1 MGMRRGAVKTPGGK
15 LVAVTV
21 QTDQSGLPVAC
32 RLDGDFFVDGDGARL
47 LLDDLERTLLAC
59 AREVSA
65 GKTGVMDGSALPV
78 PAAREHADA
87 QGQAVRPK
95 AHDDGL
101 HTDAVVDAA
110 GIADW
115 HDRLVRACA
124 RHGDVRLVGTDA
136 EAMARALSR
145 AMGIGDEPAA
155 SAVCNDDESAASA
168 TGLNGTVNEV
178 IPESGKSEGPQ
189 LADVPPNDMVA
200 DAVAE
205 TGPLAG
211 AASYGLC
218 GHRPAPHAGWPSDWR
233 DRWRRLA
240 PVVIHDVP
248 RSPVEQMAIDE
259 QWAREVAAGER
270 PASLRFWEWSSPAV
284 VVGRF
289 QSIPDEVHVD
299 EAERLGFTVVRRCTG
314 GGTMVVQPGGAITYS
329 LYAPQWFVD
338 GLDAAEA
345 YRLCDSWLIDALRGL
360 GVDARFQGLNDIA
373 VADDTCRGT
382 VGGREPAQWGKAGG
396 AAQRRFPAPPD
407 SDGPG
412 AVLHHTTLAYE
423 LDGALM
429 ARLLNTSPEKLSDK
443 AVRSASKRVAPLC
456 LQPSLQGMG
465 RDGLIRALS
474 RSLGQFLPAN
484 S

>member
-21 QTDQSGLPVAC
+21 QTDRSGLPVAC
-32 RLDGDFFVDGDGARL
+32 RLDGDFFIDGDEMQSRS
-47 LLDDLERTLLAC
+47 LLDDLEQTLLIC
-59 AREVSA
+59 AREASA
-65 GKTGVMDGSALPV
+65 DKTGVQDGSALPA
-78 PAAREHADA
+78 PAAREHADV
-87 QGQAVRPK
+87 QGRAARPE
-95 AHDDGL
+95 AHDDGAR
-101 HTDAVVDAA
+101 TDAVVDAVD
-110 GIADW
+110 IVNW
-115 HDRLVRACA
+115 RDRLLQACA
-124 RHGDVRLVGTDA
+124 QHDGVRLVGTDA

-145 AMGIGDEPAA
+145 AMGIGDE
-155 SAVCNDDESAASA
+155 SAAFA
-168 TGLNGTVNEV
+168 VGLNGTVNDAV
-178 IPESGKSEGPQ
+178 SETEMPAGPQ
-189 LADVPPNDMVA
+189 LADVPLNDMVV

-205 TGPLAG
+205 TGPLAE

-218 GHRPAPHAGWPSDWR
+218 GHRATPHAGWPSDWL
-233 DRWRRLA
+233 DRWHRLA
-240 PVVIHDVP
+240 PVVVHDTP
-248 RSPVEQMAIDE
+248 RSPAEQMAIDE

-338 GLDAAEA
+338 GMDAAEA

-373 VADDTCRGT
+373 VANDACRGT
-382 VGGREPAQWGKAGG
+382 VDGREPAQWGKAGG
-396 AAQRRFPAPPD
+396 AAQRRFPAPQD
-407 SDGPG
+407 SNGPG

-443 AVRSASKRVAPLC
+443 AVRSASKRVTPLGM
-456 LQPSLQGMG
+456 QPPLQGME
-465 RDGLIRALS
+465 RDTLIRALS
-474 RSLGQFLPAN
+474 RSLGQFLSVN

>member
-32 RLDGDFFVDGDGARL
+32 RLDGDFFIDGDGAPL

-59 AREVSA
+59 AREASA
-65 GKTGVMDGSALPV
+65 GKTDVTDGSALPA

-87 QGQAVRPK
+87 QERAARPK
-95 AHDDGL
+95 AHDDGVRA
-101 HTDAVVDAA
+101 DAVADAID
-110 GIADW
+110 IADW
-115 HDRLVRACA
+115 RDRLLQVCT
-124 RHGDVRLVGTDA
+124 RHDGVRLVGTGA

-145 AMGIGDEPAA
+145 AMGIGDE
-155 SAVCNDDESAASA
+155 SAAFA
-168 TGLNGTVNEV
+168 VGLNGTVNDAV
-178 IPESGKSEGPQ
+178 TKTGMSAGPQ

-218 GHRPAPHAGWPSDWR
+218 GHHPAPHAGWPSDWR

-240 PVVIHDVP
+240 PVVIHDTP

-329 LYAPQWFVD
+329 LYAPRWFVD

-373 VADDTCRGT
+373 VRLAHRDADGACRDT
-382 VGGREPAQWGKAGG
+382 VGGQEPAQWGKAGG
-396 AAQRRFPAPPD
+396 AAQRRFPAPQD
-407 SDGPG
+407 SGGPG

-429 ARLLNTSPEKLSDK
+429 AGLLNTSPEKLSDK

-456 LQPSLQGMG
+456 LQPSLQGME
-465 RDGLIRALS
+465 RDTLIRALS

>member
-21 QTDQSGLPVAC
+21 QTDRSGLPVAC
-32 RLDGDFFVDGDGARL
+32 RLDGDFFIDGDEIRSRS
-47 LLDDLERTLLAC
+47 LLDDLEQTLLIC

-65 GKTGVMDGSALPV
+65 GKTGVMDGSALPT
-78 PAAREHADA
+78 PAAREHA
-87 QGQAVRPK
+87 QGQAARPK
-95 AHDDGL
+95 VHDDGL
-101 HTDAVVDAA
+101 RTDAVVDAVD
-110 GIADW
+110 IADW
-115 HDRLVRACA
+115 HDRLLQACT
-124 RHGDVRLVGTDA
+124 RHDGVRLVGTDA
-136 EAMARALSR
+136 EAMARALAK
-145 AMGIGDEPAA
+145 AMGIGG
-155 SAVCNDDESAASA
+155 ESTASA
-168 TGLNGTVNEV
+168 TGPNGTVNDAV
-178 IPESGKSEGPQ
+178 
-189 LADVPPNDMVA
+189 ADIGMSAGFQPADMSLNSLVA

-240 PVVIHDVP
+240 PVVIHDMP

-314 GGTMVVQPGGAITYS
+314 GGTMVVQPRGAITYS

-373 VADDTCRGT
+373 VADDACRDT
-382 VGGREPAQWGKAGG
+382 VGGQEPAQWGKAGG

-407 SDGPG
+407 RDGPG

-443 AVRSASKRVAPLC
+443 AVRSASKRVAPLGM
-456 LQPSLQGMG
+456 QPPLQGME
-465 RDGLIRALS
+465 RDTLIRALS
-474 RSLGQFLPAN
+474 RSLGQFLSVN

>member
-32 RLDGDFFVDGDGARL
+32 RLDGDFFVDGDGAPL

-59 AREVSA
+59 AREASV
-65 GKTGVMDGSALPV
+65 GRTGAQDGDGSALPA
-78 PAAREHADA
+78 PASREHADV
-87 QGQAVRPK
+87 QGRAARPE
-95 AHDDGL
+95 AHDDGVR
-101 HTDAVVDAA
+101 TDAVADAID
-110 GIADW
+110 IADW
-115 HDRLVRACA
+115 RDRLLQACA
-124 RHGDVRLVGTDA
+124 RHDGVRMVGTGA

-145 AMGIGDEPAA
+145 AMGIGDESAA
-155 SAVCNDDESAASA
+155 SAV
-168 TGLNGTVNEV
+168 GLNGTVNDAV
-178 IPESGKSEGPQ
+178 TKTGMLAGSR

-205 TGPLAG
+205 TGPLTG

-218 GHRPAPHAGWPSDWR
+218 GHRPAPHAGWPSDWL

-338 GLDAAEA
+338 
-345 YRLCDSWLIDALRGL
+345 
-360 GVDARFQGLNDIA
+360 ARFQGLNDIA
-373 VADDTCRGT
+373 VADDACRDT
-382 VGGREPAQWGKAGG
+382 VGGQEPAQWGKAGG
-396 AAQRRFPAPPD
+396 AAQRRFPAPQD
-407 SDGPG
+407 SNGPG

-443 AVRSASKRVAPLC
+443 AVRSASKRVAPLGM
-456 LQPSLQGMG
+456 QPPLQGMG

>member
-21 QTDQSGLPVAC
+21 QTDRSGLPVAC
-32 RLDGDFFVDGDGARL
+32 RLDGDFFIDGDEMQSRS
-47 LLDDLERTLLAC
+47 LLDDLEQTLLIC

-65 GKTGVMDGSALPV
+65 DKTGVQDGSALPAS
-78 PAAREHADA
+78 AAREHADV
-87 QGQAVRPK
+87 QGRAARPE
-95 AHDDGL
+95 AHDDGAR
-101 HTDAVVDAA
+101 TDAVVDAVD
-110 GIADW
+110 IADW
-115 HDRLVRACA
+115 RDRLLQACT
-124 RHGDVRLVGTDA
+124 RHDGVRLVGTDA
-136 EAMARALSR
+136 EAMARALAK
-145 AMGIGDEPAA
+145 AMGIGG
-155 SAVCNDDESAASA
+155 ESTASA
-168 TGLNGTVNEV
+168 TGPNGTVNDAV
-178 IPESGKSEGPQ
+178 
-189 LADVPPNDMVA
+189 ADIGMSAGFQPADMSLNSLVA

-205 TGPLAG
+205 TGPLAE

-218 GHRPAPHAGWPSDWR
+218 GHRATPHAGWPSDWR

-240 PVVIHDVP
+240 PVVVHDTP
-248 RSPVEQMAIDE
+248 RSPAEQMAIDE

-338 GLDAAEA
+338 GMDAAEA

-373 VADDTCRGT
+373 VANDACRGT
-382 VGGREPAQWGKAGG
+382 VDGRDPAQWGKAGG

-407 SDGPG
+407 SNGPG

-443 AVRSASKRVAPLC
+443 AVRSASKRVTPLGMQ
-456 LQPSLQGMG
+456 LPLQGMG

-474 RSLGQFLPAN
+474 RSLGQFLPVN

>member
-21 QTDQSGLPVAC
+21 QTDRSGLPVAC
-32 RLDGDFFVDGDGARL
+32 RLDGDFFIDGDEMQSRS
-47 LLDDLERTLLAC
+47 LLDDLEQTLLIC

-65 GKTGVMDGSALPV
+65 DKTGVQDGSALPAS
-78 PAAREHADA
+78 AAREHADV
-87 QGQAVRPK
+87 QGRAARPE
-95 AHDDGL
+95 AHDDGAR
-101 HTDAVVDAA
+101 TDAVVDAVD
-110 GIADW
+110 IADW
-115 HDRLVRACA
+115 RDRLLQACT
-124 RHGDVRLVGTDA
+124 RHDGVRLVGTDA
-136 EAMARALSR
+136 EAMARALAK
-145 AMGIGDEPAA
+145 AMGIGG
-155 SAVCNDDESAASA
+155 ESTASA
-168 TGLNGTVNEV
+168 TGPNGTVNDAV
-178 IPESGKSEGPQ
+178 
-189 LADVPPNDMVA
+189 ADIGMSAGFQPADMSLNSLVA

-205 TGPLAG
+205 TGPLAE

-218 GHRPAPHAGWPSDWR
+218 GHRATPHAGWPSDWR

-240 PVVIHDVP
+240 PVVVHDTP
-248 RSPVEQMAIDE
+248 RSPAEQMAIDE

-338 GLDAAEA
+338 GMDAAEA

-373 VADDTCRGT
+373 VANDACRGT
-382 VGGREPAQWGKAGG
+382 VDGRDPAQWGKAGG

-443 AVRSASKRVAPLC
+443 AVRSASKRVTPLGMQ
-456 LQPSLQGMG
+456 LPLQGMG

-474 RSLGQFLPAN
+474 RSLGQFLPVN

>member
-32 RLDGDFFVDGDGARL
+32 RLDGDFFVDGDGAPL

-65 GKTGVMDGSALPV
+65 GKTGAMDGSALPA
-78 PAAREHADA
+78 PAAQEHADA
-87 QGQAVRPK
+87 QGRAALPRT
-95 AHDDGL
+95 HDDGVRA
-101 HTDAVVDAA
+101 DAVVDA
-110 GIADW
+110 IDIVNW
-115 HDRLVRACA
+115 RDRLLQVCTRHDGVRM
-124 RHGDVRLVGTDA
+124 VGTDA

-145 AMGIGDEPAA
+145 AMGIGDE
-155 SAVCNDDESAASA
+155 SAAFA
-168 TGLNGTVNEV
+168 VGLNGTVNDAV
-178 IPESGKSEGPQ
+178 TKTGMLAGPQ

-218 GHRPAPHAGWPSDWR
+218 GHRPAPHAGWPSDWL

-240 PVVIHDVP
+240 PVVIHDTP

-299 EAERLGFTVVRRCTG
+299 EAERLGFTVV
-314 GGTMVVQPGGAITYS
+314 QPGGAITYS
-329 LYAPQWFVD
+329 LYAPRWFVD

-373 VADDTCRGT
+373 VADDACRDT
-382 VGGREPAQWGKAGG
+382 VGGQEPAQWGKAGG

-443 AVRSASKRVAPLC
+443 AVRSASKRVAPLGM
-456 LQPSLQGMG
+456 QPPLQGMG

-474 RSLGQFLPAN
+474 RSLGQFLSTN

>member
-21 QTDQSGLPVAC
+21 QTDRSGLPVAC
-32 RLDGDFFVDGDGARL
+32 RLDGDFFIDGDEMQSRS
-47 LLDDLERTLLAC
+47 LLDDLEQTLLIC

-65 GKTGVMDGSALPV
+65 DKTGVQDGSALPAS
-78 PAAREHADA
+78 AAREHADV
-87 QGQAVRPK
+87 QGRAARPE
-95 AHDDGL
+95 AHDDGAR
-101 HTDAVVDAA
+101 TDAVVDAVD
-110 GIADW
+110 IADW
-115 HDRLVRACA
+115 RDRLLQACT
-124 RHGDVRLVGTDA
+124 RHDGVRLVGTDA
-136 EAMARALSR
+136 EAMARALAK
-145 AMGIGDEPAA
+145 AMGIGG
-155 SAVCNDDESAASA
+155 ESTASA
-168 TGLNGTVNEV
+168 TGPNGTVNDAV
-178 IPESGKSEGPQ
+178 
-189 LADVPPNDMVA
+189 ADIGMSAGFQPADMSLNSLVA

-205 TGPLAG
+205 TGPLAE

-218 GHRPAPHAGWPSDWR
+218 GHRATPHAGWPSDWR

-240 PVVIHDVP
+240 PVVVHDTP
-248 RSPVEQMAIDE
+248 RSPAEQMAIDE

-338 GLDAAEA
+338 GLDAAES

-373 VADDTCRGT
+373 VANDACRGT
-382 VGGREPAQWGKAGG
+382 VDGRDPAQWGKAGG

-443 AVRSASKRVAPLC
+443 AVRSASKRVTPLGMQ
-456 LQPSLQGMG
+456 LPLQGMG

-474 RSLGQFLPAN
+474 RSLGQFLPVN

>member
-1 MGMRRGAVKTPGGK
+1 MGMRRGAVKTLGGK

-32 RLDGDFFVDGDGARL
+32 RLDGDFFVDGDGAPL

-59 AREVSA
+59 AREMSA
-65 GKTGVMDGSALPV
+65 GKTDVMDGSALPA

-87 QGQAVRPK
+87 QERAARPK
-95 AHDDGL
+95 AYDDGVRA
-101 HTDAVVDAA
+101 DAVVDAID
-110 GIADW
+110 IADW
-115 HDRLVRACA
+115 RDRLLQACA
-124 RHGDVRLVGTDA
+124 RHDGVRMVGTDA

-145 AMGIGDEPAA
+145 AMGIGDE
-155 SAVCNDDESAASA
+155 SAAFA
-168 TGLNGTVNEV
+168 VGLNGTVNDAV
-178 IPESGKSEGPQ
+178 SETEMPAGPQ
-189 LADVPPNDMVA
+189 LADVPLNDMVV

-205 TGPLAG
+205 TGPLVG

-218 GHRPAPHAGWPSDWR
+218 GHRPAPHAGWPSDWL

-314 GGTMVVQPGGAITYS
+314 GGTMVVQPRGAITYS

-373 VADDTCRGT
+373 VRLVHRDTNDACRDAVDEQDPT
-382 VGGREPAQWGKAGG
+382 QWGKAGG
-396 AAQRRFPAPPD
+396 AAQRRFPAPQG
-407 SDGPG
+407 SGGPG

-443 AVRSASKRVAPLC
+443 AVRSASKRVTPLC

>member
-21 QTDQSGLPVAC
+21 QADQSGLPVAC
-32 RLDGDFFVDGDGARL
+32 RLDGDFFIDGDEIRSRS
-47 LLDDLERTLLAC
+47 LLDDLEQTLLIC
-59 AREVSA
+59 AREASA
-65 GKTGVMDGSALPV
+65 GKTGVMDGSALPT
-78 PAAREHADA
+78 PAAREHA
-87 QGQAVRPK
+87 QGQAARPK
-95 AHDDGL
+95 VRDDGL
-101 HTDAVVDAA
+101 RTDAVVDAVD
-110 GIADW
+110 IADW
-115 HDRLVRACA
+115 HDRLLQACT
-124 RHGDVRLVGTDA
+124 RHDGVRLVGTDA
-136 EAMARALSR
+136 EAMARALAK
-145 AMGIGDEPAA
+145 AMGIGG
-155 SAVCNDDESAASA
+155 ESTASA
-168 TGLNGTVNEV
+168 TGPNGTVNDAV
-178 IPESGKSEGPQ
+178 
-189 LADVPPNDMVA
+189 ADIGMSAGFQPADMSLNSLVA

-218 GHRPAPHAGWPSDWR
+218 GHRPAPHAGWPSDWL

-240 PVVIHDVP
+240 PVVIHDMP

-259 QWAREVAAGER
+259 QWAREVAAGDR

-329 LYAPQWFVD
+329 LYAPRWFVD

-373 VADDTCRGT
+373 VANDACRGT
-382 VGGREPAQWGKAGG
+382 VDGREPAQWGKAGG
-396 AAQRRFPAPPD
+396 AAQRRFPAPQD
-407 SDGPG
+407 SNGPG

-443 AVRSASKRVAPLC
+443 AVRSASKRVTPLGM
-456 LQPSLQGMG
+456 QPPLQGMG

-474 RSLGQFLPAN
+474 RSLGQFLSTN

>member
-1 MGMRRGAVKTPGGK
+1 MGMRRGAVKMPGGK

-32 RLDGDFFVDGDGARL
+32 RLDGDFFIDGDEMQSRS
-47 LLDDLERTLLAC
+47 LLDDLEQTLLIC
-59 AREVSA
+59 AREASA
-65 GKTGVMDGSALPV
+65 DKTGVQDGSTLLVPV
-78 PAAREHADA
+78 AREHADV
-87 QGQAVRPK
+87 QGQAARPK

-101 HTDAVVDAA
+101 RTDTVVDAVD
-110 GIADW
+110 IADW
-115 HDRLVRACA
+115 RDRLMQACT
-124 RHGDVRLVGTDA
+124 RHDGARLVGTDA

-145 AMGIGDEPAA
+145 AMGVG
-155 SAVCNDDESAASA
+155 DESAPAA
-168 TGLNGTVNEV
+168 GLNGTVNDAV
-178 IPESGKSEGPQ
+178 SETEMLAGSR

-205 TGPLAG
+205 TGPLAD

-218 GHRPAPHAGWPSDWR
+218 GHRVTPHAGWPSDWR

-259 QWAREVAAGER
+259 QWAREVSAGER

-338 GLDAAEA
+338 GMDAAEA

-373 VADDTCRGT
+373 VANDACRGT
-382 VGGREPAQWGKAGG
+382 VDGQEPAQWGKAGG
-396 AAQRRFPAPPD
+396 AAQRRFPAPQD
-407 SDGPG
+407 SNGPG

-443 AVRSASKRVAPLC
+443 AVRSASKRVTPLGM
-456 LQPSLQGMG
+456 QPPLQGME
-465 RDGLIRALS
+465 RDTLIRALS
-474 RSLGQFLPAN
+474 RSLGQFLSVN

>member
-32 RLDGDFFVDGDGARL
+32 RLDGDFFIDGDEMQSRS
-47 LLDDLERTLLAC
+47 LLDDLEQTLLIC
-59 AREVSA
+59 AREASA
-65 GKTGVMDGSALPV
+65 DKTGVQDGSTLLVPV
-78 PAAREHADA
+78 AREHADV
-87 QGQAVRPK
+87 QGQAARPK

-101 HTDAVVDAA
+101 RTDTVVDAVD
-110 GIADW
+110 IADW
-115 HDRLVRACA
+115 RDRLMQACT
-124 RHGDVRLVGTDA
+124 RHDGARLVGTDA

-145 AMGIGDEPAA
+145 AMGVG
-155 SAVCNDDESAASA
+155 DESAPAA
-168 TGLNGTVNEV
+168 GLNGTVNDAV
-178 IPESGKSEGPQ
+178 SETEMLAGSR

-205 TGPLAG
+205 TGPLAD

-218 GHRPAPHAGWPSDWR
+218 GHRVTPHAGWPSDWR

-259 QWAREVAAGER
+259 QWAREVSAGER

-338 GLDAAEA
+338 GMDAAEA

-373 VADDTCRGT
+373 VANDACRGT
-382 VGGREPAQWGKAGG
+382 VDGREPAQWGKAGG
-396 AAQRRFPAPPD
+396 AAQRRFPAPQD
-407 SDGPG
+407 SNGPG

-443 AVRSASKRVAPLC
+443 AVRSASKRVTPLGM
-456 LQPSLQGMG
+456 QPPLQGME
-465 RDGLIRALS
+465 RDTLIRALS
-474 RSLGQFLPAN
+474 RSLGQFLSVN

>member
-1 MGMRRGAVKTPGGK
+1 MRRGAVKTPGGK

-21 QTDQSGLPVAC
+21 QTDRSGLPVAC
-32 RLDGDFFVDGDGARL
+32 RLDGDFFIDGDEMQSRS
-47 LLDDLERTLLAC
+47 LLDDLEQTLLIC
-59 AREVSA
+59 AREASVD
-65 GKTGVMDGSALPV
+65 KTGVQDGSTLLVPV
-78 PAAREHADA
+78 AREHADV
-87 QGQAVRPK
+87 QGRAARPE
-95 AHDDGL
+95 AHDDGAR
-101 HTDAVVDAA
+101 TDAVVDAVD
-110 GIADW
+110 IVNW
-115 HDRLVRACA
+115 RDRLLQACA
-124 RHGDVRLVGTDA
+124 QHDGVRLVGTDA

-145 AMGIGDEPAA
+145 AMGIGDE
-155 SAVCNDDESAASA
+155 SAAFA
-168 TGLNGTVNEV
+168 VGLNGTVNDAV
-178 IPESGKSEGPQ
+178 SETEMPAGPQ
-189 LADVPPNDMVA
+189 LADVPLNDMVV

-218 GHRPAPHAGWPSDWR
+218 GHRATPHAGWPSDWL
-233 DRWRRLA
+233 DRWHRLA
-240 PVVIHDVP
+240 PVVVHDTP
-248 RSPVEQMAIDE
+248 RSPVEQMAIDK

-373 VADDTCRGT
+373 VANDACRGT
-382 VGGREPAQWGKAGG
+382 VDGREPAQWGKAGG
-396 AAQRRFPAPPD
+396 AAQRRFPAPQD
-407 SDGPG
+407 SNGPG

-429 ARLLNTSPEKLSDK
+429 ARLLNASPEKLSDK
-443 AVRSASKRVAPLC
+443 AVRSASKRVTPLC

-474 RSLGQFLPAN
+474 RSLGQFLSTN

>member
-1 MGMRRGAVKTPGGK
+1 MGMRRGAVKMPGGK

-21 QTDQSGLPVAC
+21 QTDQSGLPIAC
-32 RLDGDFFVDGDGARL
+32 RLDGDFFIDGDEMQSRS
-47 LLDDLERTLLAC
+47 LLDDLEQTLLIC
-59 AREVSA
+59 AREASA
-65 GKTGVMDGSALPV
+65 DKTGVQDGSTLLVPV
-78 PAAREHADA
+78 AREHT
-87 QGQAVRPK
+87 QGQAARSK

-101 HTDAVVDAA
+101 RTDTVVDAVD
-110 GIADW
+110 IADW
-115 HDRLVRACA
+115 RDRLMQACT
-124 RHGDVRLVGTDA
+124 RHDGARLVGTDA

-145 AMGIGDEPAA
+145 AMGVG
-155 SAVCNDDESAASA
+155 DESAPAA
-168 TGLNGTVNEV
+168 GLNGTVNDAV
-178 IPESGKSEGPQ
+178 SETEMLAGSR

-205 TGPLAG
+205 TGPLAD

-218 GHRPAPHAGWPSDWR
+218 GHRPAPHAGWPSDWL
-233 DRWRRLA
+233 DRWHRLA
-240 PVVIHDVP
+240 PVVVHDTP

-338 GLDAAEA
+338 GMDAAEA

-373 VADDTCRGT
+373 VANDACCGT
-382 VGGREPAQWGKAGG
+382 VDGREPAQWGKAGG
-396 AAQRRFPAPPD
+396 AAQRRFPAPQD
-407 SDGPG
+407 SNGSG

-443 AVRSASKRVAPLC
+443 AVRSVSKRVTPLGM
-456 LQPSLQGMG
+456 QPPLQGME
-465 RDGLIRALS
+465 RDTLIRALS
-474 RSLGQFLPAN
+474 RSLGQFLSTN

>member
-21 QTDQSGLPVAC
+21 QTDRSGLPVAC
-32 RLDGDFFVDGDGARL
+32 RLDGDFFIDGDEMQSRS
-47 LLDDLERTLLAC
+47 LLDDLEQTLLIC

-65 GKTGVMDGSALPV
+65 DKTGVQDGSALPAS
-78 PAAREHADA
+78 AAREHADV
-87 QGQAVRPK
+87 QGRAARPE
-95 AHDDGL
+95 AHDDGAR
-101 HTDAVVDAA
+101 TDAVVDAVD
-110 GIADW
+110 IADW
-115 HDRLVRACA
+115 RDRLLQACT
-124 RHGDVRLVGTDA
+124 RHDGVRLVGTDA
-136 EAMARALSR
+136 EAMARALAK
-145 AMGIGDEPAA
+145 AMGIGG
-155 SAVCNDDESAASA
+155 ESTASA
-168 TGLNGTVNEV
+168 TGPNGTVNDAV
-178 IPESGKSEGPQ
+178 
-189 LADVPPNDMVA
+189 ADIGMSAGFQPADMSLNSLVA

-205 TGPLAG
+205 TGPLAE

-218 GHRPAPHAGWPSDWR
+218 GHRATPHAGWPSDWR

-240 PVVIHDVP
+240 PVVVHDTP
-248 RSPVEQMAIDE
+248 RSPAEQMAIDE

-338 GLDAAEA
+338 GMDAAEA

-373 VADDTCRGT
+373 VANDTCRGT
-382 VGGREPAQWGKAGG
+382 VDGREPAQWGKAGG
-396 AAQRRFPAPPD
+396 AAQRRFPAPQD
-407 SDGPG
+407 SNGPG

-443 AVRSASKRVAPLC
+443 AVRSASKRVTPLGM
-456 LQPSLQGMG
+456 QPPLQGMG

-474 RSLGQFLPAN
+474 RSLGQFLPVN

>member
-21 QTDQSGLPVAC
+21 QTDRSGLPVAC
-32 RLDGDFFVDGDGARL
+32 RLDGDFFIDGDEMQSRS
-47 LLDDLERTLLAC
+47 LLDDLEQTLLIC
-59 AREVSA
+59 AREA
-65 GKTGVMDGSALPV
+65 YADKTGVQDGSTLLVPV
-78 PAAREHADA
+78 AREHADV
-87 QGQAVRPK
+87 QGQAARPE
-95 AHDDGL
+95 AHDDGAR
-101 HTDAVVDAA
+101 TDAVVDAVD
-110 GIADW
+110 IVDW
-115 HDRLVRACA
+115 RDRLLQACA
-124 RHGDVRLVGTDA
+124 QHDGVRLVGTDA
-136 EAMARALSR
+136 EAMARALAK
-145 AMGIGDEPAA
+145 AMGIGG
-155 SAVCNDDESAASA
+155 ESTASA
-168 TGLNGTVNEV
+168 TGPNGTVNDAV
-178 IPESGKSEGPQ
+178 
-189 LADVPPNDMVA
+189 ADIGMSAGFQPADMSLNSLVA

-205 TGPLAG
+205 TGPLAE

-218 GHRPAPHAGWPSDWR
+218 GHRATPHAGWPSDWR

-240 PVVIHDVP
+240 PVVVHDTP
-248 RSPVEQMAIDE
+248 RSPAEQMAIDE

-338 GLDAAEA
+338 GMDAAEA

-373 VADDTCRGT
+373 VANDACRGT
-382 VGGREPAQWGKAGG
+382 VDGRDPAQWGKAGG

-443 AVRSASKRVAPLC
+443 AVRSASKRVTPLGMQ
-456 LQPSLQGMG
+456 LPLQGMG

-474 RSLGQFLPAN
+474 RSLGQFLPVN

>member
-1 MGMRRGAVKTPGGK
+1 MPAGHRIG
-15 LVAVTV
+15 VTV
-21 QTDQSGLPVAC
+21 GAGLR
-32 RLDGDFFVDGDGARL
+32 RLSF
-47 LLDDLERTLLAC
+47 TTC
-59 AREVSA
+59 
-65 GKTGVMDGSALPV
+65 
-78 PAAREHADA
+78 PAAPSSR
-87 QGQAVRPK
+87 
-95 AHDDGL
+95 
-101 HTDAVVDAA
+101 
-110 GIADW
+110 W
-115 HDRLVRACA
+115 RLTSNGRA
-124 RHGDVRLVGTDA
+124 
-136 EAMARALSR
+136 
-145 AMGIGDEPAA
+145 
-155 SAVCNDDESAASA
+155 
-168 TGLNGTVNEV
+168 
-178 IPESGKSEGPQ
+178 
-189 LADVPPNDMVA
+189 
-200 DAVAE
+200 
-205 TGPLAG
+205 
-211 AASYGLC
+211 
-218 GHRPAPHAGWPSDWR
+218 
-233 DRWRRLA
+233 RWRR
-240 PVVIHDVP
+240 
-248 RSPVEQMAIDE
+248 
-259 QWAREVAAGER
+259 GTGR
-270 PASLRFWEWSSPAV
+270 PSLRFWEWSSPAV

-329 LYAPQWFVD
+329 LYAPRWFVD

-373 VADDTCRGT
+373 VADDACRDT
-382 VGGREPAQWGKAGG
+382 VGGQEPAQWGKAGG

-443 AVRSASKRVAPLC
+443 AVRSASKRVVPLC

>member
-1 MGMRRGAVKTPGGK
+1 MGMRRGAVKMPGGK

-21 QTDQSGLPVAC
+21 QTDQSGLPIAC
-32 RLDGDFFVDGDGARL
+32 RLDGDFFIDGDEMQSRS
-47 LLDDLERTLLAC
+47 LLDDLEQTLLIC
-59 AREVSA
+59 AREASA
-65 GKTGVMDGSALPV
+65 DKTGVQDGSTLLVPV
-78 PAAREHADA
+78 AREHA
-87 QGQAVRPK
+87 QGQAARPK

-101 HTDAVVDAA
+101 RTDTVVDAVD
-110 GIADW
+110 IADW
-115 HDRLVRACA
+115 RDRLMQACT
-124 RHGDVRLVGTDA
+124 RHDGARLVGTDA

-145 AMGIGDEPAA
+145 AMGVG
-155 SAVCNDDESAASA
+155 DESAPAA
-168 TGLNGTVNEV
+168 GLNGTVNDAV
-178 IPESGKSEGPQ
+178 SETEMLAGSR

-205 TGPLAG
+205 TGPLAD

-218 GHRPAPHAGWPSDWR
+218 GHRVTPHAGWPSDWR

-338 GLDAAEA
+338 GMDAAEA

-373 VADDTCRGT
+373 VANDACRGT
-382 VGGREPAQWGKAGG
+382 VDGREPAQWGKAGG
-396 AAQRRFPAPPD
+396 AAQRRFPAPQD
-407 SDGPG
+407 SNGPG

-443 AVRSASKRVAPLC
+443 AVRSASKRVTPLGM
-456 LQPSLQGMG
+456 QPPLQGME
-465 RDGLIRALS
+465 RDTLIRALS
-474 RSLGQFLPAN
+474 RSLGQFLSVN

>member
-1 MGMRRGAVKTPGGK
+1 MGMRRGAVKMPGGK
-15 LVAVTV
+15 LVAVIV

-32 RLDGDFFVDGDGARL
+32 RLDGDFFIDGDGAPL

-65 GKTGVMDGSALPV
+65 GKTDVTDGSALPA

-87 QGQAVRPK
+87 QERAARPK
-95 AHDDGL
+95 AHDDGVRA
-101 HTDAVVDAA
+101 DAVADAID
-110 GIADW
+110 IADW
-115 HDRLVRACA
+115 RDRLLQVCT
-124 RHGDVRLVGTDA
+124 RHDGVRLVGTGA

-145 AMGIGDEPAA
+145 AMGIGDE
-155 SAVCNDDESAASA
+155 SAAFA
-168 TGLNGTVNEV
+168 VGLNGTVNDAV
-178 IPESGKSEGPQ
+178 TKTGMLAGPQ

-218 GHRPAPHAGWPSDWR
+218 GHRPAPHAGWPSDWL

-299 EAERLGFTVVRRCTG
+299 EAERLGFTVARRCTG

-338 GLDAAEA
+338 GLDAAES

-360 GVDARFQGLNDIA
+360 GVDSRFQGLNDIA
-373 VADDTCRGT
+373 VRLAHRDADGACRGT
-382 VGGREPAQWGKAGG
+382 VDGREPAQWGKAGG
-396 AAQRRFPAPPD
+396 AAQRRFPAPQD
-407 SDGPG
+407 SNGPG

-443 AVRSASKRVAPLC
+443 AVRSASKRVAPLGM
-456 LQPSLQGMG
+456 QPPLQGMG

-474 RSLGQFLPAN
+474 RSLGQFLSTN

>member
-32 RLDGDFFVDGDGARL
+32 RLDGDFFIDGDGAPL

-59 AREVSA
+59 AREASV
-65 GKTGVMDGSALPV
+65 GRTGAQDGDGSALPA
-78 PAAREHADA
+78 PAAREHADV
-87 QGQAVRPK
+87 QGRAARPE
-95 AHDDGL
+95 AHDDGAR
-101 HTDAVVDAA
+101 TDAVVDAVD
-110 GIADW
+110 IVNW
-115 HDRLVRACA
+115 RDRLLQACA
-124 RHGDVRLVGTDA
+124 QHDGVRLVGTGA

-145 AMGIGDEPAA
+145 AMGIGDESAA
-155 SAVCNDDESAASA
+155 SAV
-168 TGLNGTVNEV
+168 GLNGTVNDAV
-178 IPESGKSEGPQ
+178 TKTGMSAGPQ

-218 GHRPAPHAGWPSDWR
+218 GHRPAPHAGWPSDWL

-329 LYAPQWFVD
+329 LYAPRWFVD

-360 GVDARFQGLNDIA
+360 GVDAQFQGLNDIA

-382 VGGREPAQWGKAGG
+382 VDGRDPAQWGKAGG

-429 ARLLNTSPEKLSDK
+429 ARLLNTSPDKLSDK
-443 AVRSASKRVAPLC
+443 AVRSASKRVAPLGM
-456 LQPSLQGMG
+456 QPPLQGMG

-474 RSLGQFLPAN
+474 RSLGQFLSTN

>member
-1 MGMRRGAVKTPGGK
+1 MRRGAVKTPGGK

-32 RLDGDFFVDGDGARL
+32 RLDGDFFVDGDGAPL

-65 GKTGVMDGSALPV
+65 GKTDVMNGSALPA

-87 QGQAVRPK
+87 QERAARPK
-95 AHDDGL
+95 AHDDGVRA
-101 HTDAVVDAA
+101 DAVVDAID
-110 GIADW
+110 IADW
-115 HDRLVRACA
+115 RDRLLQVCT
-124 RHGDVRLVGTDA
+124 RHDGVRLVGTGA

-145 AMGIGDEPAA
+145 AMGIGDE
-155 SAVCNDDESAASA
+155 SAAFA
-168 TGLNGTVNEV
+168 VGLNGTVNDAVTKTEM
-178 IPESGKSEGPQ
+178 PAGLQ
-189 LADVPPNDMVA
+189 LADVPLNDMVV

-218 GHRPAPHAGWPSDWR
+218 GHHPAPHAGWP
-233 DRWRRLA
+233 
-240 PVVIHDVP
+240 
-248 RSPVEQMAIDE
+248 SPVEQMAIDE

-329 LYAPQWFVD
+329 LYAPRWRWPMTPAATRWVD
-338 GLDAAEA
+338 RNPRSGVKRAA
-345 YRLCDSWLIDALRGL
+345 RRNG
-360 GVDARFQGLNDIA
+360 GFPRHRTVTVRARCCITPRWRMN
-373 VADDTCRGT
+373 
-382 VGGREPAQWGKAGG
+382 W
-396 AAQRRFPAPPD
+396 
-407 SDGPG
+407 
-412 AVLHHTTLAYE
+412 
-423 LDGALM
+423 M
-429 ARLLNTSPEKLSDK
+429 AR
-443 AVRSASKRVAPLC
+443 
-456 LQPSLQGMG
+456 
-465 RDGLIRALS
+465 
-474 RSLGQFLPAN
+474 
-484 S
+484 

>member
-1 MGMRRGAVKTPGGK
+1 MGMRRGVVKMPGGK

-21 QTDQSGLPVAC
+21 QTDQSGLPIAC
-32 RLDGDFFVDGDGARL
+32 RLDGDFFIDGDEMQSRS
-47 LLDDLERTLLAC
+47 LLDDLEQTLLIC
-59 AREVSA
+59 AREASA
-65 GKTGVMDGSALPV
+65 DKTGVQDGSTLLVPV
-78 PAAREHADA
+78 AREHT
-87 QGQAVRPK
+87 QGQAARPK

-101 HTDAVVDAA
+101 RTDTVVDAVD
-110 GIADW
+110 IADW
-115 HDRLVRACA
+115 RDRLMQACT
-124 RHGDVRLVGTDA
+124 RHDGARLVGTDA

-145 AMGIGDEPAA
+145 AMGVG
-155 SAVCNDDESAASA
+155 DESAPAA
-168 TGLNGTVNEV
+168 GLNGTVNDAV
-178 IPESGKSEGPQ
+178 SETEMLAGSR

-205 TGPLAG
+205 TGPLAE

-218 GHRPAPHAGWPSDWR
+218 GHRVTPHAGWPSDWR

-338 GLDAAEA
+338 GMDAAEA

-360 GVDARFQGLNDIA
+360 GVDARFRGLNDIA
-373 VADDTCRGT
+373 VANDACRGT
-382 VGGREPAQWGKAGG
+382 VDGREPAQWGKAGG
-396 AAQRRFPAPPD
+396 AAQRRFPAPQD
-407 SDGPG
+407 SNGPG

-443 AVRSASKRVAPLC
+443 AVRSASKRVTPLGM
-456 LQPSLQGMG
+456 QPPLQGME

-474 RSLGQFLPAN
+474 RSLGQFLSVN

>member
-1 MGMRRGAVKTPGGK
+1 MPGGK

-21 QTDQSGLPVAC
+21 QTDQSGLPIAC
-32 RLDGDFFVDGDGARL
+32 RLDGDFFIDGDEMQSRS
-47 LLDDLERTLLAC
+47 LLDDLEQTLLIC
-59 AREVSA
+59 AREASA
-65 GKTGVMDGSALPV
+65 DKTGVQDGSTLLVPV
-78 PAAREHADA
+78 AREHT
-87 QGQAVRPK
+87 QGQAARPK

-101 HTDAVVDAA
+101 RTDTVVDAVD
-110 GIADW
+110 IADW
-115 HDRLVRACA
+115 RDRLMQACT
-124 RHGDVRLVGTDA
+124 RHDGARLVGTDA

-145 AMGIGDEPAA
+145 AMGVG
-155 SAVCNDDESAASA
+155 DESAPAA
-168 TGLNGTVNEV
+168 GLNGTVNDAV
-178 IPESGKSEGPQ
+178 SETEMLAGSR

-205 TGPLAG
+205 TGPLAD

-218 GHRPAPHAGWPSDWR
+218 GHRVTPHAGWPSDWR
-233 DRWRRLA
+233 NRWRRLA

-338 GLDAAEA
+338 GMDAAEA

-373 VADDTCRGT
+373 VANDACRGT
-382 VGGREPAQWGKAGG
+382 VDGREPAQWGKAGG
-396 AAQRRFPAPPD
+396 AAQRRFPAPQD
-407 SDGPG
+407 SNGPG

-443 AVRSASKRVAPLC
+443 AVRSVSKRVTPLGM
-456 LQPSLQGMG
+456 QPPLQGME
-465 RDGLIRALS
+465 RDTLIRALS
-474 RSLGQFLPAN
+474 RSLGQFLSVN

>member
-32 RLDGDFFVDGDGARL
+32 RLDGDFFIDGDGAPL

-59 AREVSA
+59 AREASA
-65 GKTGVMDGSALPV
+65 GKTDVMDGSALPA

-87 QGQAVRPK
+87 QERAARPK
-95 AHDDGL
+95 AHDDGVR
-101 HTDAVVDAA
+101 TDAVADTID
-110 GIADW
+110 IADW
-115 HDRLVRACA
+115 RDRLLQVCT
-124 RHGDVRLVGTDA
+124 RHDGVRLVGTGA

-145 AMGIGDEPAA
+145 AMGIGDESAA
-155 SAVCNDDESAASA
+155 SAV
-168 TGLNGTVNEV
+168 GLNGTVNDAV
-178 IPESGKSEGPQ
+178 TKTGMLAGSQ

-211 AASYGLC
+211 AASYGLY
-218 GHRPAPHAGWPSDWR
+218 GHRPAPHAGWPSDWL

-259 QWAREVAAGER
+259 QWAREVAAGDR

-284 VVGRF
+284 VSDGSSRYPTRF
-289 QSIPDEVHVD
+289 MW
-299 EAERLGFTVVRRCTG
+299 TRRNDWG
-314 GGTMVVQPGGAITYS
+314 SRWSAGARVAARWWSSRGGAITYS
-329 LYAPQWFVD
+329 LYAPRWFVD

-360 GVDARFQGLNDIA
+360 GVGRP
-373 VADDTCRGT
+373 VPGT
-382 VGGREPAQWGKAGG
+382 ERYSGGR
-396 AAQRRFPAPPD
+396 
-407 SDGPG
+407 
-412 AVLHHTTLAYE
+412 
-423 LDGALM
+423 
-429 ARLLNTSPEKLSDK
+429 
-443 AVRSASKRVAPLC
+443 
-456 LQPSLQGMG
+456 
-465 RDGLIRALS
+465 
-474 RSLGQFLPAN
+474 
-484 S
+484 